1 MIGSD
6 GETTVKTTPFS
17 YQISRSKEYTIK
29 LVSDQYESSDIFVG
43 KSVRGLAF
51 LNLFCVFCWVI
62 DFATGNVW
70 RHEKKYVYID
80 TKDLE
85 RKKAMLKNSSDKF
98 EALIS
103 ILIKGNDKG
112 QEPGSAQ
119 VSKMIEFHKAH
130 S

>member
-1 MIGSD
+1 L
-6 GETTVKTTPFS
+6 F
-17 YQISRSKEYTIK
+17 
-29 LVSDQYESSDIFVG
+29 SDQYESSDIFIN

-51 LNLFCVFCWVI
+51 LNLFCFICWGI

-85 RKKAMLKNSSDKF
+85 LKKAMLNNETDKF
-98 EALIS
+98 SALIT

-119 VSKMIEFHKAH
+119 VSKMVEFHKTH